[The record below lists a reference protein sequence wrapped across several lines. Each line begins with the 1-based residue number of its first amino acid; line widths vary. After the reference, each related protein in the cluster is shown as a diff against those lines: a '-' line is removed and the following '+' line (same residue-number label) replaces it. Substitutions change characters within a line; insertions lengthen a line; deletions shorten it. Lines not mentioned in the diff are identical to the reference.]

1 MLKIIK
7 EWVRKLTSMFS
18 KRITPEEYERMR
30 QQETAYQRETAPSTL
45 GSAHQR
51 ELDASFL
58 DYFERLAPKSR
69 AFLIWEEV
77 TGEHFEAVAQDI
89 SDLTPVW
96 PLEKAGPPST
106 DDMKTITELRD
117 MIRDL
122 QKRFNSATVT
132 TGNTERH

>member
-77 TGEHFEAVAQDI
+77 TGEHFEAVAQGR
-89 SDLTPVW
+89 
-96 PLEKAGPPST
+96 A
-106 DDMKTITELRD
+106 
-117 MIRDL
+117 
-122 QKRFNSATVT
+122 
-132 TGNTERH
+132 